1 VSARVAIVTDSTADL
16 ESLGGSDVTVV
27 PLTVTFGS
35 KQFRDGV
42 DLHAD
47 EFYRRLASDP
57 NHPVTAQP
65 PPDAFANAYRSLLDA
80 GAEHVISLHL
90 SSSLSGTYNSALLGA
105 QQVDAARVTVMDTRN
120 VSAGL
125 GLLVLAARDQAARGE
140 SVQAIVDHVNA
151 DIPRD
156 QLFAA
161 IPSLTYLARGGRI
174 GALQS
179 VLGNVLQIVP
189 IITLKDG
196 LVGEHSRVRTFARAV
211 DQIIALVAERIPQ
224 KGTARCGVM
233 HTVAPQLAATVAQRI
248 KERCEPASLF
258 ITSAGPTVG
267 THAGPGAVG
276 VFFIP

>member
-1 VSARVAIVTDSTADL
+1 MSADVAIVTDSTADL
-16 ESLGGSDVTVV
+16 GDLGGPDVTVV

-35 KQFRDGV
+35 AQFRDGV
-42 DLHAD
+42 DLNAD
-47 EFYRRLASDP
+47 QFYKRLVSDP

-65 PPDAFANAYRSLLDA
+65 APAAFAQAYRRLLDA
-80 GAEHVISLHL
+80 GAEHIVSLHL
-90 SSSLSGTYNSALLGA
+90 SSALSGTYNSAVLGA
-105 QQVDAARVTVMDTRN
+105 QQVDGDRITVIDTRN
-120 VSAGL
+120 ASAGL

-140 SVQAIVDHVNA
+140 PVQAIIDKVNA

-161 IPSLTYLARGGRI
+161 IPTLTFLARGGRI

-179 VLGNVLQIVP
+179 MLGNVLQIVP

-196 LVGEHSRVRTFARAV
+196 LVGEHSKVRTFARAV
-211 DQIIALVAERIPQ
+211 DQIVDLVAERIPT
-224 KGTARCGVM
+224 KGTARCAVM
-233 HTVAPQLAATVAQRI
+233 HSAAPELAAKVAQRI
-248 KERCEPASLF
+248 QERVQPAS
-258 ITSAGPTVG
+258 IITTSAGPTVG